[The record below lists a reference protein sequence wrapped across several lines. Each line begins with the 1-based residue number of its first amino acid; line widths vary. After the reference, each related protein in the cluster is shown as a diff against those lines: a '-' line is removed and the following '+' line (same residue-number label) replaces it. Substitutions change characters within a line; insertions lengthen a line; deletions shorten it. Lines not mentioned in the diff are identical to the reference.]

1 MLPVR
6 EVAMMN
12 IMNKLTD
19 KEDWQKKVFIKS
31 ITEKWRE
38 EAMAILDEDLMAAA
52 AAPSSD
58 WYRASLGHMDAEDG
72 AGKAATP
79 VQGIMSTVAFDYV
92 RIWPTCP

>member
-1 MLPVR
+1 MIV
-6 EVAMMN
+6 
-12 IMNKLTD
+12 IMDILTD
-19 KEDWQKKVFIKS
+19 KQDWHKKIFIKS

-38 EAMAILDEDLMAAA
+38 EAMAILDDDLMAAA

-72 AGKAATP
+72 VVKAATR

-92 RIWPTCP
+92 RMWPACP